1 MTLPRKHLPT
11 GLMALCLGL
20 GTLFITPSH
29 AAADPASCTPS
40 HNVSLFTYN
49 DFHGRLRNASA
60 LFTPVERARSVQGEA
75 NVALISSGD
84 DIGGSTF
91 ESMADNDNPTLKVMS
106 AVGLN
111 VQTVGNHEFD
121 KGWADLAGRV
131 NTSLN
136 GIEQLGA
143 NVYAKGTRQVASPLK
158 AYRTF
163 KVGDLNVAV
172 IGAVT
177 GDLSS
182 VVSPAGI
189 TGLTIGDPVEAVNET
204 VAQLPPETDLV
215 IASIHEGAP
224 DGNSTGDEQAE
235 ASPNF
240 HKMWTGIDSRVHV
253 VLNGHT
259 HQRYSWTN
267 AKGQLFTQAG
277 SYGTV
282 INELRAGVTSA
293 GTLCG
298 VSNTAIEI
306 DPGVADDSLPRIQR
320 ISGIVSA
327 AVARADEIGTTV
339 IGKATAAISTPTGN
353 SDVRDVESPM
363 SNLVAQMFHEVLGNG
378 DPYFI
383 GVQNPG
389 GTRDSFDSGDI
400 AYKEAALTL
409 PFANTLLTTRLT
421 GTQFKTVLEQQWQRN
436 ARGEIP
442 SRPFLRLGLSSN
454 VSYTYDESRP
464 EGDRITSIFIGGVPL
479 DPDRL
484 YSLGSTSFLIAGGD
498 NFRELAKGAN
508 TRDTGRVDLE
518 AWTSWV
524 KDKQTLSP
532 SYAKRGLSL
541 IAAPTEL
548 NRNGE
553 TVTFSFDLP
562 SGAVKAREGVDF
574 LLGTATGNSP
584 KDPARVTPALANDS
598 VEVFLGETRVGGGTV
613 TEGRAR
619 VDISLPA
626 GCAIPSGAQTL
637 VFRFSPSGTVAR
649 QQVKVAGDDSVCGSA
664 SPMGGSRLPRPGL
677 PRTGI

>member
-1 MTLPRKHLPT
+1 
-11 GLMALCLGL
+11 MALCLGL

-400 AYKEAALTL
+400 TYKEAALTL

>member
-400 AYKEAALTL
+400 TYKEAALTL

-421 GTQFKTVLEQQWQRN
+421 GTQFNTVLAQQWQRN